1 MRLIELERDGDRE
14 KCLKW
19 REPLRP
25 GVWTESIRL
34 YKSCDLCA
42 VSYTGGNIQGA

>member
-1 MRLIELERDGDRE
+1 MRLTELERDGDRE

-19 REPLRP
+19 RKLLGR

-34 YKSCDLCA
+34 YIPCDL
-42 VSYTGGNIQGA
+42 